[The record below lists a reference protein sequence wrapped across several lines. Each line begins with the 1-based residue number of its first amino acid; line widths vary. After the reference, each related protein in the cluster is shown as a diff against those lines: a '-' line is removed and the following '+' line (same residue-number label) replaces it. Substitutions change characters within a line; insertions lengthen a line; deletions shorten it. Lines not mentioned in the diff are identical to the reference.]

1 MQRPPLADHLLEVI
15 ALLEIPCFTLNR
27 ISRSLDMWK
36 LHVGPN
42 KKSGIEQTSGLPYT
56 LITLLANL
64 DSPDIESGLL
74 QWHGEVADEFMQIH
88 LWEAFKCA
96 GVLHSRALLGYGQ
109 DPDTSSKSGVRTEV
123 VRMKAFA
130 AIQAIISS
138 GTFSFRQSLA
148 KAILYPV
155 FIAGL
160 LAENA
165 QEQRLTRVAFQYLM
179 EDGEE
184 RTEQVALDI
193 IKKVWTN
200 GRDGDEVSKLV
211 MATEAAAELNV
222 ELHLY

>member
-1 MQRPPLADHLLEVI
+1 
-15 ALLEIPCFTLNR
+15 
-27 ISRSLDMWK
+27 ISQSLDIWK

-42 KKSGIEQTSGLPYT
+42 KQSGIEQTSGLPYT

-64 DSPDIESGLL
+64 DSPDVEDELL
-74 QWHGEVADEFMQIH
+74 QWPGELADEFMQVH

-96 GVLHSRALLGYGQ
+96 GILHSRALVGQ
-109 DPDTSSKSGVRTEV
+109 ARASSTPPTTRVKTEV
-123 VRMKAFA
+123 MRMKVFA
-130 AIQAIISS
+130 AVQAIIGS
-138 GTFSFRQSLA
+138 GTFNFRQPLA
-148 KAILYPV
+148 KAILYPL

-179 EDGEE
+179 ENGEE
-184 RTEQVALDI
+184 RTEQVVLDI
-193 IKKVWTN
+193 ITKIWKN
-200 GRDGDEVSKLV
+200 GRDGDEVSKLM